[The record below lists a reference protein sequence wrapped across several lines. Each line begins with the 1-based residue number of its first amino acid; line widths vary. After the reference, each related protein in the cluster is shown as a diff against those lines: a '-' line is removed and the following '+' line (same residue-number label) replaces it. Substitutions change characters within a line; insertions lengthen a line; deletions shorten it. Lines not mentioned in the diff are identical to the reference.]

1 MKPPLLRCGGENN
14 HNNQYKSSS
23 GVLPGMECS
32 EEGCESEATF
42 QLYIPWAEN
51 RAVCAGHARV
61 LGRKE
66 GIVADPL
73 ETADEELPDGAS
85 N

>member
-1 MKPPLLRCGGENN
+1 
-14 HNNQYKSSS
+14 
-23 GVLPGMECS
+23 MECS
-32 EEGCESEATF
+32 EKGCDSEATF
-42 QLYIPWAEN
+42 RLYIPWDDD
-51 RAVCAGHARV
+51 RQVCAGHARV
-61 LGRKE
+61 LGRKN